1 MEYLKLNNGLECPAL
16 GIGTFMLSPKE
27 AENAVS
33 EALKDGYTLIDTAN
47 AYENEVSVG
56 RAIKNS
62 GVPREKIFL
71 STKLWPTEFE
81 NHNAVKETLK
91 RLDIDYVDL
100 LYIHQPAGNWQSG
113 YKKLEEAYKEGKTKA
128 LGISNFESKY
138 LERIAEVWDVVPQF
152 IQVEAHPYFPQTE
165 LVEALKKYDMKLM
178 AWYPLGHGDKKLIE
192 EPIFTTLGKKY
203 NKTPS
208 QVILRW
214 HIQMGFCVIPGSKS
228 AEHIKENIDIFD
240 FKLTDD
246 EMGEI
251 AKLNNGK
258 RYYTQTQKALDKYA
272 ATKPNYEKQ

>member
-16 GIGTFMLSPKE
+16 GIGTFMLSPQE
-27 AENAVS
+27 AEASVT

-62 GVPREKIFL
+62 GIPREKIFL

-91 RLDIDYVDL
+91 RLDVDYVDL

-113 YKKLEEAYKEGKTKA
+113 YKKIEEAYKEGKAKS

-138 LERIAEVWDVVPQF
+138 LERISEIWDVVPQF

-165 LVEALKKYDMKLM
+165 LCETLKKYDMKLM
-178 AWYPLGHGDKKLIE
+178 AWYPLGHGDKKLIQ
-192 EPIFTTLGKKY
+192 EPIFTELGKKY
-203 NKTPS
+203 NKTPG

-228 AEHIKENIDIFD
+228 AKHIKENIDIFD
-240 FKLTDD
+240 FKLTND
-246 EMGEI
+246 EMAEI
-251 AKLNNGK
+251 AKLNSGK
-258 RYYTQTQKALDKYA
+258 RYYTQTQEALDKYA
-272 ATKPNYEKQ
+272 AMKPNYEKQ